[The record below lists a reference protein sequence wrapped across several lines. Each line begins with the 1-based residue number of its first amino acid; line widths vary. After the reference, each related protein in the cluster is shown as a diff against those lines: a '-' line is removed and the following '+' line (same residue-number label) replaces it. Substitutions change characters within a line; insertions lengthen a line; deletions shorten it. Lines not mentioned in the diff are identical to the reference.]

1 MEEDHIYLSLEE
13 VAMHA
18 GHQVLM
24 KVDDIIL
31 LIVSDPRGIL
41 E

>member
-1 MEEDHIYLSLEE
+1 MENDHIYLSLEE

-24 KVDDIIL
+24 KVDDNIL
-31 LIVSDPRGIL
+31 LIVSNPQGVL
-41 E
+41 G